1 MSGSKESTDES
12 ATESQDD
19 DEENG
24 GAASGEDD
32 EGGDSGGEDDE
43 GGGEEGGGGGENDA
57 EVQLSEQLEGLLL
70 SANICEHSE
79 LIECWKKQNSCCSI
93 KIDKGKKYEGKNGKW
108 LTGDKI
114 DMKKVLS
121 NLDAYI
127 NEKKEKSNAYDE
139 LRKLVAILQK
149 EAKIEKSDK
158 RVMSS
163 KIKTIGDTL
172 SWGKREEKAY
182 QELEKVIGKFKKRVL
197 KLKLEGFPLSMEIL
211 DELQKKVKQ
220 SDSTILEAEE
230 NTANKFPNVSK
241 EESELYSFEI
251 DKDCPMVK
259 VSIPSKYGKDE
270 FKDVLKK
277 HDRQIFIPS
286 YMRANCALLDW
297 KKAIVVPLDKT
308 LQILVVRPSQF
319 KKYLEWHGG
328 RIPIV
333 SLPNNVIGIG
343 YARHWILKIA
353 SYFGLRFIWM
363 MDDSIKRFSDYDK
376 NGKYV
381 GRLRFEYVFSQI
393 ERFVKETK
401 GLAAMSPV
409 IFRPQ
414 TPPKTPPPAFL
425 RRPPRAVVCLDLE
438 LINDKKVSYRPEL
451 KSFEDMLF
459 GAECEREGLK
469 VVMCN
474 RIRASDL
481 QFKHTGVHSPYQTGQ
496 DSKETGGLK
505 TGMN

>member
-1 MSGSKESTDES
+1 MSGSEESSSKS

-19 DEENG
+19 EESGSEDDDEE
-24 GAASGEDD
+24 SGSEDD
-32 EGGDSGGEDDE
+32 
-43 GGGEEGGGGGENDA
+43 GEEGGVAAAGGEEDND
-57 EVQLSEQLEGLLL
+57 VQLSEPFKLLSL
-70 SANICEHSE
+70 SANIYEHSE
-79 LIECWKKQNSCCSI
+79 LIECWKKQESCCSI
-93 KIDKGKKYEGKNGKW
+93 KIDNGKKYEEKNGKW
-108 LTGDKI
+108 LTDGKI
-114 DMKKVLS
+114 DIEKVLCDL
-121 NLDAYI
+121 NTYI
-127 NEKKEKSNAYDE
+127 NENKETSNAYDE
-139 LRKLVAILQK
+139 LGELVASLQK
-149 EAKIEKSDK
+149 EDKIKEEDK
-158 RVMSS
+158 RDMSS
-163 KIKTIGDTL
+163 KIKTIDKEDTFP
-172 SWGKREEKAY
+172 WGKREEKAY
-182 QELEKVIGKFKKRVL
+182 QELEKVIEKFKQHVS
-197 KLKLEGFPLSMEIL
+197 KLKLERFPLSMEIL

-220 SDSTILEAEE
+220 SSSKILEADMY
-230 NTANKFPNVSK
+230 TANKFPNVSE
-241 EESELYSFEI
+241 EESEIYSFEI
-251 DKDCPMVK
+251 DKDSSMVK

-277 HDRQIFIPS
+277 HDRHIFIPS
-286 YMRANCALLDW
+286 YMRENCAQLDW
-297 KKAIVVPLDKT
+297 KKAIVDLKT

-319 KKYLEWHGG
+319 EKYRKWHGG

-353 SYFGLRFIWM
+353 TYFGFRFIWM
-363 MDDSIKRFSDYDK
+363 MDDSIKCFYGYDK
-376 NGKYV
+376 NGKCV
-381 GRLRFEYVFSQI
+381 GRLRFEEVFSQI
-393 ERFVKETK
+393 ERFVEETK
-401 GLAAMSPV
+401 GLAAMSPA

-414 TPPKTPPPAFL
+414 TSPKKPPPAFL
-425 RRPPRAVVCLDLE
+425 RKPPRAVVCLDLE

-496 DSKETGGLK
+496 DSNKTGGLK

>member
-1 MSGSKESTDES
+1 MSGS
-12 ATESQDD
+12 
-19 DEENG
+19 EE
-24 GAASGEDD
+24 ED
-32 EGGDSGGEDDE
+32 
-43 GGGEEGGGGGENDA
+43 GEED
-57 EVQLSEQLEGLLL
+57 VDVRLSEQFKLFSL
-70 SANICEHSE
+70 SANIYKHSE
-79 LIECWKKQNSCCSI
+79 LIECWKRQKSCCLI
-93 KIDKGKKYEGKNGKW
+93 KIDNGKNYEEKNGKW
-108 LTGDKI
+108 LTGGKI
-114 DMKKVLS
+114 DMKKILYDL
-121 NLDAYI
+121 NTYI
-127 NEKKEKSNAYDE
+127 NENKEKSNAYDE
-139 LRKLVAILQK
+139 LIELVASLQK
-149 EAKIEKSDK
+149 EDKIKKKDK
-158 RVMSS
+158 RDMSS
-163 KIKTIGDTL
+163 KIKTIDKEDTF

-182 QELEKVIGKFKKRVL
+182 QELEKVIEKFKEHVS
-197 KLKLEGFPLSMEIL
+197 KLKLERFPLSMEIL

-220 SDSTILEAEE
+220 SDSTILEAEV

-474 RIRASDL
+474 IIRASDL
-481 QFKHTGVHSPYQTGQ
+481 QFKNTGVDSPYQTGQ